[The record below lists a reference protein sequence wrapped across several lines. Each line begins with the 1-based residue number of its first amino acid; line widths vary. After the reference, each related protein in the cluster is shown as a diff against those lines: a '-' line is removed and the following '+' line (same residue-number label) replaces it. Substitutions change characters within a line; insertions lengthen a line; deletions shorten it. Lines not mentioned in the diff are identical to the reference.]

1 MTKETKQEFIGDLKE
16 VPPARLFNEKE
27 KDDLANFFLVLAV
40 IFNDIK
46 GLLLFQELL
55 VGKYK
60 IPERG
65 ERSVHAGDFW
75 GLHIQLTRL
84 LLGTLHEV
92 LKFLEEHQEEISSP
106 EFKAILIKINNKNVE
121 NAWNDIVGVALN
133 ASVVESEFT
142 KNLLFIRNNVS
153 FHYNQGGKELRRA
166 FLNVFFKRPKKVSNE
181 SAYYSMGDDVA
192 STRFFYADA
201 STEEYLRMKSDQKDI
216 YESMSGYSPEMLQ
229 LLQKINFVI
238 SRLLKTY
245 LKNLPK
251 GNSEGVESFENH

>member
-1 MTKETKQEFIGDLKE
+1 MPSEIKQEFTGELREI
-16 VPPARLFNEKE
+16 PPSRIFNEKE

-46 GLLLFQELL
+46 GLLLFQESI
-55 VGKYK
+55 VDKYRK
-60 IPERG
+60 PENG
-65 ERSVHAGDFW
+65 EKSVHAGEFW

-106 EFKAILIKINNKNVE
+106 EFKAILAKINNKEVG

-133 ASVVESEFT
+133 ASVVESDFT

-166 FLNVFFKRPKKVSNE
+166 FLNVFFERPKKVSNE
-181 SAYYSMGDDVA
+181 SAYYSMGDDA
-192 STRFFYADA
+192 SDTRFFYADA
-201 STEEYLRMKSDQKDI
+201 STEEYLRMKSDRKDI

-238 SRLLKTY
+238 SRVLKTY

-251 GNSEGVESFENH
+251 SNTEGVESFKS